1 MHDVLRGVQF
11 SDYHSYEDWGLLL
24 VEKTIS
30 APEPKTK
37 IVDVPGMDGVLD
49 LTEALG
55 AVRYGNRELKFRF
68 KVIDRERFY
77 NAYTTVATYLHGR
90 KRNIII
96 DDDPGFYYVGRCTM
110 GDLKPGKIQSYFDV
124 EVDAEPYKYETDD
137 AMAQGRWLWDTFN
150 FRTGIAQD
158 TQYTVSGTQT
168 ITLINRGMAVN
179 PTFTASASMSVRYKG
194 TTYSIPNG
202 TTTNYNIL
210 LDAGENTLTVTGTG
224 TLTISYRGGAF

>member
-30 APEPKTK
+30 PPEPKTE

-55 AVRYGNRELKFRF
+55 AVRYGNRELKFQF

-77 NAYTTVATYLHGR
+77 DAYTTVATYLHGR

-137 AMAQGRWLWDTFN
+137 AMANGRWLWDTFN